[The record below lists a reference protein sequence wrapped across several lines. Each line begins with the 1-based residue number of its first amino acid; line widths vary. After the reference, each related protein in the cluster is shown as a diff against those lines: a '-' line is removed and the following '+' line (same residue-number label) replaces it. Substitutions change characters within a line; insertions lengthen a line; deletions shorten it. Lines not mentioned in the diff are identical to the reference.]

1 MKRLRHYN
9 QGTAIV
15 LSCFGSVIE
24 QQRYEDLAAR
34 VRETYPDTHVRVA
47 TSSKMVIKKLARK
60 DNQCFSLPQVL
71 ADLDTQG
78 YERILVVSVY
88 LFPTDEHRYLTSIVD
103 GFKQFSLARIEQ
115 TPAIMHHSQLATRLI
130 SALHER
136 FMPREHFNVFIHHGA
151 PMLDNP
157 GHQAIHYSADFL
169 SSLSE
174 RNFACSLEGAW
185 PFQLLK
191 DEMLR
196 RIKALHTG
204 GGKPVLNL
212 VPLLLV
218 SGNHF
223 INDLNEIKE
232 ALSQD
237 ADVKIAEPVQGDKF
251 CMLDMP
257 ELLDVLDRQIKEGL
271 IRLNAPEGVL

>member
-15 LSCFGSVIE
+15 LSCFGSIVE
-24 QQRYEDLAAR
+24 QQRYEVLAER
-34 VRETYPDTHVRVA
+34 VRQNYPDVPVHIA

-60 DNQCFSLPQVL
+60 EVHCKSLPQVL

-78 YERILVVSVY
+78 YEHILVVSVY
-88 LFPTDEHRYLTSIVD
+88 LFPTDEHRYLTSIVE

-115 TPAIMHHSQLATRLI
+115 TPAILHHSQLTTNLI

-136 FMPREHFNVFIHHGA
+136 FTPNDHFNVFVHHGA
-151 PMLDNP
+151 PILDNP
-157 GHQAIHYSADFL
+157 GHQSIHYCDDL
-169 SSLSE
+169 LRKLSE
-174 RNFACSLEGAW
+174 RNFTCSLEGAW
-185 PFQLLK
+185 PFKLLK
-191 DEMLR
+191 DEMVR
-196 RIKALHTG
+196 RIKQLHTDE
-204 GGKPVLNL
+204 GKPTINL

-223 INDLNEIKE
+223 INDLKEIKE
-232 ALSQD
+232 MLCEEAE
-237 ADVKIAEPVQGDKF
+237 VKVAEPIQGDKF

-257 ELLDVLDRQIKEGL
+257 ELLDVVDKQIKQGL
-271 IRLNAPEGVL
+271 VRLGAPQGEL